1 VLAKLLSLGGAL
13 YSLAAF
19 LYVTFSRLGY
29 PFALEWLEGTSL
41 VHVQRILSG
50 KLLYVQPTLSFI
62 PLSYPPVYYYVSAWF
77 ARLMGDGFLPLR
89 LVSLL
94 STLGSFGL
102 IYVLTR
108 RSARSPL
115 SACVAVGLFAAM
127 FSVGGAWFD
136 IARVDM
142 LAVFLMLA
150 SLYMA
155 LQDRWW
161 WSAAAGLTLAL
172 ACLTK
177 QTLMIVLAGMCLHA
191 LFTWSR
197 SNAFAFAGTALAGFA
212 GAVLLLDRLHAGWFR
227 FFVFELPGRHDL
239 LRELTFASRELWI
252 GKLMLALPIA
262 SMLAIAYC
270 VLTAR
275 TSRARGLRAFVGSDA
290 GRLLTVLFTTLVL
303 GWSGLANPGGYNNV
317 LVPLLAILALTAG
330 LGFDQLATLRT
341 GAAMQLALGAALLLQ
356 FGLLRY
362 PVAAQIPTAADLAAG
377 NALVDMLRDQPG
389 GVFVPYHPEL
399 ALLAGKPALANY
411 IAMYELEGGQGGGDE
426 TSWRQVRVELVAS
439 FQKHKVDLI
448 LLDKNQF
455 WGSPERYYSA
465 TEVAIQNDA
474 FYPVTGWRI
483 RPLIAYAFGR

>member
-197 SNAFAFAGTALAGFA
+197 SNAFAFAGTAIACFT
-212 GAVLLLDRLHAGWFR
+212 GAVLILDRLHAGWFR
-227 FFVFELPGRHDL
+227 FFLFELPGRHDL

-252 GKLMLALPIA
+252 DKMILSLPIA
-262 SMLAIAYC
+262 SMLAIAYL
-270 VLTAR
+270 VQSAR
-275 TSRARGLRAFVGSDA
+275 TSPVRGFQPLVRSDS
-290 GRLLTVLFTTLVL
+290 GLLMIVLIATLAL
-303 GWSGLANPGGYNNV
+303 GWSGLAHPGGYKNV
-317 LVPLLAILALTAG
+317 LVPLLAILALSAG
-330 LGFDQLATLRT
+330 LGFDHLSTLWKGGATQLV
-341 GAAMQLALGAALLLQ
+341 LGTAALIQ
-356 FGLLRY
+356 FVLLRY
-362 PVAAQIPTAADLAAG
+362 PIAAQIPTTADLASG
-377 NALVDMLRDQPG
+377 TALVDMLRDQAG
-389 GVFVPYHPEL
+389 DVFVPYHPEL
-399 ALLAGKPALANY
+399 ALLAGKPVLANY
-411 IAMYELEGGQGGGDE
+411 IAMYELEGGPGGGDE
-426 TSWRQVRVELVAS
+426 AAWRKVRMELVAS
-439 FQKHKVDLI
+439 FQKHKIDLI